1 MTYINPCGI
10 SFYVNKWIEEIG
22 LNLKLFPFPLK
33 CKVRFSLAQN
43 TDNFLFLIKWAEN
56 SGFIFLTMKA
66 CVFLI
71 RLCLWEGSGP
81 SPSHRPPVVSSWRP
95 HRAQGSS
102 CADAAQRTS
111 SHVSGWLNG
120 RMQEGASGVSCP
132 TWGRVP
138 KELQRGIF
146 KTS

>member
-10 SFYVNKWIEEIG
+10 SFYVNKWIGEID

-43 TDNFLFLIKWAEN
+43 TDNFLCLIKWAEN

-81 SPSHRPPVVSSWRP
+81 SPSRRPPVVSSWWP

-102 CADAAQRTS
+102 CADGAQWHILPRLWLTKWQDARGCKWCF
-111 SHVSGWLNG
+111 VSNL
-120 RMQEGASGVSCP
+120 REG
-132 TWGRVP
+132 P
-138 KELQRGIF
+138 KRIGEWNL
-146 KTS
+146 